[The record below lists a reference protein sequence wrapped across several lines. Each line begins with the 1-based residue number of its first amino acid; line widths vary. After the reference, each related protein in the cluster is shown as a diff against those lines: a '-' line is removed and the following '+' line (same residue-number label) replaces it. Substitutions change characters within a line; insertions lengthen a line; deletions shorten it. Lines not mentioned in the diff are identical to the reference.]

1 MKNLLIS
8 GASKISLMANA
19 IATGANVIG
28 TLVVL
33 ALVVVVNFDVVA
45 RGVFSAPFLGAVE
58 VVQFSMV
65 LIVFLQ
71 LPDVVR
77 VNRLTRSDGFLAVL
91 GSRRPKTARL
101 IGVFVDGIAAIFL
114 GLIAFAIWPEFIEMF
129 ETKDYFGIPGVFT
142 APWWPIKLTIFLSA
156 ALCTLLFVL
165 KVILPKEKTVG
176 GSRGQTMETIRESD

>member
-1 MKNLLIS
+1 MIKNLIS
-8 GASKISLMANA
+8 VASGLSRTANVIA
-19 IATGANVIG
+19 IGANMIG

-33 ALVVVVNFDVVA
+33 ALVAVVNFDVVA
-45 RGVFSAPFLGAVE
+45 RGFFNAPFAGAIE

-91 GSRRPKTARL
+91 GGRHPRLARI
-101 IGVFVDGIAAIFL
+101 IGVFVDSVAALFL
-114 GLIAFAIWPEFIEMF
+114 GVIAYAIWPEFTDMF

-156 ALCTLLFVL
+156 TLCTLLFVI
-165 KVILPKEKTVG
+165 KVILPNEKIVG
-176 GSRGQTMETIRESD
+176 GNQTRTKGDPT